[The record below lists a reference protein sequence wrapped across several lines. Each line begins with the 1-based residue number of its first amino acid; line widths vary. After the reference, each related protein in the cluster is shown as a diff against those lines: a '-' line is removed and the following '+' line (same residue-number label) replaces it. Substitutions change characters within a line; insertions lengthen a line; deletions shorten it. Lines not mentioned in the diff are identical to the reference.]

1 MAAPAVPRHLFAQ
14 VLALMG
20 LDGGNDRALANA
32 EGILDGLHRA
42 REQVDAL
49 EVRIAHVAP
58 ARRRVGWPVSPRT
71 GQSPR
76 ILGSA
81 SAWRAWGREGS
92 NLRPTDYES
101 AALTTELQP
110 RC

>member
-1 MAAPAVPRHLFAQ
+1 MAAPAVPRHLIAQ
-14 VLALMG
+14 VLALVG

-58 ARRRVGWPVSPRT
+58 ARRRVGWPVSPPDGPVTAHSRVGAGMT
-71 GQSPR
+71 SVGP
-76 ILGSA
+76 G
-81 SAWRAWGREGS
+81 GVEPPS
-92 NLRPTDYES
+92 NRL
-101 AALTTELQP
+101 
-110 RC
+110 

>member
-1 MAAPAVPRHLFAQ
+1 MAVPAVPRHLVGQ
-14 VLALMG
+14 VLVIMG

-58 ARRRVGWPVSPRT
+58 ARLRVGWPVSPPDGPVPAPPT
-71 GQSPR
+71 VGVSAPSMGPGSGPR
-76 ILGSA
+76 GPKSF
-81 SAWRAWGREGS
+81 
-92 NLRPTDYES
+92 
-101 AALTTELQP
+101 
-110 RC
+110 

>member
-1 MAAPAVPRHLFAQ
+1 MKPPAVPRHLLGQ
-14 VLALMG
+14 VLVIMG

-58 ARRRVGWPVSPRT
+58 AGLRVGWPVSPPD
-71 GQSPR
+71 GPVPAPPAVGVGAPSVGPGGGPR
-76 ILGSA
+76 GPKLF
-81 SAWRAWGREGS
+81 
-92 NLRPTDYES
+92 
-101 AALTTELQP
+101 
-110 RC
+110 

>member
-1 MAAPAVPRHLFAQ
+1 MAAPAVPRYLFGR

-32 EGILDGLHRA
+32 EGSLERLHRA

-58 ARRRVGWPVSPRT
+58 AGRRVGWPVFPPDAPVTAPSEVRV
-71 GQSPR
+71 G
-76 ILGSA
+76 
-81 SAWRAWGREGS
+81 RANVGPGGVEPPS
-92 NLRPTDYES
+92 NRL
-101 AALTTELQP
+101 
-110 RC
+110 

>member
-1 MAAPAVPRHLFAQ
+1 MAAPAVPRHLLGH
-14 VLALMG
+14 VLALMRI
-20 LDGGNDRALANA
+20 DGGNDRALANVK
-32 EGILDGLHRA
+32 GMLDGLHRA

-58 ARRRVGWPVSPRT
+58 AGLRVGWPLSPPD

-76 ILGSA
+76 LLRSRSA
-81 SAWRAWGREGS
+81 RRPWGREGS

-101 AALTTELQP
+101 DTARITASE
-110 RC
+110 

>member
-1 MAAPAVPRHLFAQ
+1 MAAPAVPRHLFGQ

-58 ARRRVGWPVSPRT
+58 ARRRVGWPVSPPDGPVT
-71 GQSPR
+71 AHSPV
-76 ILGSA
+76 GVGMA
-81 SAWRAWGREGS
+81 SVGPGGVEPPS
-92 NLRPTDYES
+92 NRL
-101 AALTTELQP
+101 
-110 RC
+110 

>member
-1 MAAPAVPRHLFAQ
+1 MAAPAVPRYLLGQ

-58 ARRRVGWPVSPRT
+58 AGRRVGWPVSPPGRA
-71 GQSPR
+71 SPR
-76 ILGSA
+76 A
-81 SAWRAWGREGS
+81 SCGPRRRAERGAGRGRTS
-92 NLRPTDYES
+92 V
-101 AALTTELQP
+101 QP
-110 RC
+110 IMSRLL

>member
-1 MAAPAVPRHLFAQ
+1 MAVPAVPRHLLDQ
-14 VLALMG
+14 VLVIVG

-58 ARRRVGWPVSPRT
+58 AGLRVGWPVSPPDGPVPAPPAVRV
-71 GQSPR
+71 G
-76 ILGSA
+76 A
-81 SAWRAWGREGS
+81 SSVGPGGVEPPS
-92 NLRPTDYES
+92 NRL
-101 AALTTELQP
+101 
-110 RC
+110 